1 MPDKMEKVATRSIDM
16 ANKAVD
22 VIVVNL
28 DLITS
33 ISCTV
38 AAIGCLYLTAVILK
52 EHTPFVHVQRVSL
65 ALLSIA
71 LFANTVYEIPSWMLI
86 EGHRPTGAAVD
97 VLLMVNVLVMCVRGS
112 IMYQPRRE
120 RQNHREGAAG

>member
-1 MPDKMEKVATRSIDM
+1 MPDGKVVTRSIEIT
-16 ANKAVD
+16 NKAID

-28 DLITS
+28 DAITS

-38 AAIGCLYLTAVILK
+38 AAVGCVYMTVVILK

-71 LFANTVYEIPSWMLI
+71 LFANAVYDIPNWMLI

-97 VLLMVNVLVMCVRGS
+97 FLLMFNVLVMCIRGS
-112 IMYQPRRE
+112 VMYQPRKRHPPQGE
-120 RQNHREGAAG
+120 SVPG